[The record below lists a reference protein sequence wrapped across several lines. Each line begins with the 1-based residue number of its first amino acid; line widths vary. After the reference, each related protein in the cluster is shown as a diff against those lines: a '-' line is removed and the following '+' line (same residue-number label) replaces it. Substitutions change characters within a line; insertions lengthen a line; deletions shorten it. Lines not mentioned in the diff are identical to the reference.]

1 MVLVCLFLLVLHS
14 NMQPYRSS
22 GTNTLET
29 IYLALLCTLAALR
42 FLKDYDVRSIVTAA
56 LLTLMTLHAF
66 LLTTYKC
73 YRFLKKRMKSSNCG
87 QCRTLYASID
97 ETTVDPEVQDKRDT
111 FDAIFSNSNE
121 GDSEDRES
129 LN

>member
-1 MVLVCLFLLVLHS
+1 
-14 NMQPYRSS
+14 
-22 GTNTLET
+22 
-29 IYLALLCTLAALR
+29 
-42 FLKDYDVRSIVTAA
+42 
-56 LLTLMTLHAF
+56 
-66 LLTTYKC
+66 
-73 YRFLKKRMKSSNCG
+73 MKSSNCG